1 MPNCHHHWRRLLP
14 FEIRT
19 PFAAAWRKNKS
30 THSWGVRNAARRSK
44 WGQTTTSQQSWG
56 LCLKIGFA
64 SYVYLFWARVKEKSH
79 TQRKKKYISQLFSQI
94 NIEIPSFVPIFKAM
108 QLASKF
114 TLSSLHTMVSFIT
127 KVQKHLYIF
136 FQKPPT
142 FLRLCWAFC
151 ISIAAVVC
159 VWVSVLITRPSPF
172 MCFLPASRAW
182 RLHPPWG
189 CANCTPTLRLLS
201 LLHLKALQRGRS
213 SSLRNSLSICKSL
226 KLPIPR
232 KMDLDKGWLRS
243 KLCSLFFRL
252 PLHIFFCNRKIEDP
266 FRVLLHYWW
275 CAAFKRNCFCKNDG
289 LLLLCLLFFGFFFW
303 KMTASLICCM
313 HSEFL
318 YLKVWW
324 V

>member
-252 PLHIFFCNRKIEDP
+252 PLHIFFATEKSKTP
-266 FRVLLHYWW
+266 FVSSYIIDDVLPSKGTVFAKTMA
-275 CAAFKRNCFCKNDG
+275 CCC
-289 LLLLCLLFFGFFFW
+289 CLLFFGFFFW